1 MVSVSVG
8 DEDSGCLRN
17 SSCCGWIDH
26 EGGVGGADEES
37 VEPAYSIFSHC
48 SSSREQSPTSGQR
61 LGGGRFLLWTLY
73 LQPAESGLRLLS
85 AGLQPRPPRAI
96 SPEVRERR
104 LLAGL

>member
-48 SSSREQSPTSGQR
+48 SSSRE
-61 LGGGRFLLWTLY
+61 
-73 LQPAESGLRLLS
+73 
-85 AGLQPRPPRAI
+85 
-96 SPEVRERR
+96 
-104 LLAGL
+104 